1 MDEIEIKAPAQPD
14 LNELQAQYEALRHL
28 VVSIL
33 VLAVVVSGTLTIYLL
48 RQYRFTHSELVQ
60 FRPGAVQMIT
70 EYQKIRGPVQ
80 DQFLYRLTEYGR
92 THPDFAP
99 IMTKYGLKPATPS
112 NAAPATASAP
122 PAPASAPKK

>member
-1 MDEIEIKAPAQPD
+1 MDEIETKTPAQPD
-14 LNELQAQYEALRHL
+14 LTELRAQYEALRHL
-28 VVSIL
+28 VVSML

-60 FRPGAVQMIT
+60 FRPGATQMIT

-80 DQFLYRLTEYGR
+80 DQFLMRLTEYGR

-99 IMTKYGLKPATPS
+99 IMNKYGLKPPTPS
-112 NAAPATASAP
+112 NAAPAAVSP
-122 PAPASAPKK
+122 PAATTPKK

>member
-1 MDEIEIKAPAQPD
+1 MLMDEVENKTAAQPEV
-14 LNELQAQYEALRHL
+14 NELQAQYDALRHL
-28 VVSIL
+28 VVSML

-70 EYQKIRGPVQ
+70 DYQKIRGPVQ

-99 IMTKYGLKPATPS
+99 IMTKYGLKPAAPS
-112 NAAPATASAP
+112 NAAPATAS